1 MGMDSPDADDRPR
14 SDSGRQG
21 VRARIANSDRFAY
34 AMVSPAVV
42 WYVVF
47 LILPL
52 AVIAYYSFLI
62 YAGYSVEHTLSLTT
76 WQTVVFTPGTA
87 SVFVRTLEIGVGVTA
102 LTLVAG
108 YPLAY
113 YLRFYA
119 SRNGGLVLLLFL
131 IIPFWTAA
139 LVRTTAWIPLLARQ
153 GVVNEF
159 LVWIGLIDKP
169 LSWLL
174 YGPFSQAVGYLQ
186 SYLVFMTAPI
196 YISLA
201 QIDDNLLDASETLRG
216 DPIRTFR
223 RVTWPLS
230 LPGVAIGTIFVFV
243 LSIGDF
249 LVPQFLSG
257 GQSTITVLIF
267 NYNNSL
273 NTPAAAALS
282 LTLLVIIL
290 LCVFGLIRVVDISDI
305 LRGETG

>member
-1 MGMDSPDADDRPR
+1 MATDTAAVETDLGALGRLRRRFRDSNRL
-14 SDSGRQG
+14 
-21 VRARIANSDRFAY
+21 AY
-34 AMVSPAVV
+34 LMVAPATV

-47 LILPL
+47 LLLPL
-52 AVIAYYSFLI
+52 AVIVYYSFLT
-62 YAGYSVEHTLSLTT
+62 YVGFAVEHTLTLSTWTDTVLT
-76 WQTVVFTPGTA
+76 QGTA
-87 SVFVRTLEIGVGVTA
+87 EVYLRTLVTGLGVTA

-119 SRNGGLVLLLFL
+119 TQNGGLVLLLFL
-131 IIPFWTAA
+131 IIPFWTAG
-139 LVRTTAWIPLLARQ
+139 LVRTAAWIPLLGRQ
-153 GVVNEF
+153 GVVNG
-159 LVWIGLIDKP
+159 LLLWIGVVDQP

-174 YGPFSQAVGYLQ
+174 YSPFSQVVGYLQ
-186 SYLVFMTAPI
+186 SYLVFMAAPI
-196 YISLA
+196 YISMA

-230 LPGVAIGTIFVFV
+230 LPGVAIGAIFVFV

-257 GQSTITVLIF
+257 GQSTVTVLIY

-282 LTLLVIIL
+282 LTLLAIIL
-290 LCVFGLIRVVDISDI
+290 VCVFAMMRVVDISDI
-305 LRGETG
+305 IRS